1 MCDFFHSACTF
12 LRQTRDCRRTD
23 DNEKWP
29 RTHPRHERLCKR
41 LQFDQLVAC
50 LVDACAAG
58 WFFLGDV
65 IDWANLGQNGIQRFG
80 GPLFV
85 EDVCDLPRS
94 AASCDPSPVSLGRDF
109 DEGIWNLC
117 PERE

>member
-1 MCDFFHSACTF
+1 MCDFFHSACRF

-23 DNEKWP
+23 DNEKWS

-50 LVDACAAG
+50 LVGACAAG

-80 GPLFV
+80 GPLSV